1 MKTIFKLLY
10 LVKSF
15 VWIIFLAVI
24 NGVIGHLFSI
34 LISVLASLAIVKF
47 LGFQVLMSYQMIIIL
62 MIIFGLVRGVLRYF
76 EQYSNHFIAF
86 KILAMIRHIIFKK
99 VRELSPSFLDNNQ
112 SGDILMQITSDTETL
127 EVFYAHTLSPVL
139 IALFVNGSLVVFIS
153 VYTNVL
159 LGMTLLFSY
168 LLVGVLI
175 PLIYYHFN
183 KNIGKRYR
191 KDLANYNI
199 FFLDLIKGAKD
210 IVFNNNQ
217 EIFQEEGLKY
227 TSSLQKQNN
236 QNHLRFT
243 FVRSLVDLI
252 IVIMSLVIIVIGV
265 LFIKDLDKRLIIV
278 GFITLLSSFGPII
291 ALSNLPSNLTQTFAS
306 SKRLFKLLKQEK
318 VHQENLDGK
327 EIDFENLKIENLTFS
342 YQDKQILNNL
352 NLEIKK
358 GEFIGIVGPSGC
370 GKSTLLKLIL
380 GFYSY
385 QGRIIF
391 NGVDQKD
398 ILTKSLYQNV
408 VMFSQSTYLFNDTIR
423 NNLLI
428 ANPKASEEEIIIALK
443 KASIYDFVMGLE
455 NGLDQIISENSSNI
469 SLGQKQRL
477 GLARVFLAKPK
488 LLLLDEATSNIDAL
502 NEAIILSSLKKQKG
516 TISVIMISHKES
528 TLQIVDKIYQMK
540 DGGLYANF

>member
-15 VWIIFLAVI
+15 VWIILLAVI

-408 VMFSQSTYLFNDTIR
+408 VMFSQSTYLFNATIR

>member
-86 KILAMIRHIIFKK
+86 KILARIRHIIFKK

-153 VYTNVL
+153 IYTNVL

-175 PLIYYHFN
+175 PLIYFHFN

-252 IVIMSLVIIVIGV
+252 IVIMSLVVIVIGV

>member
-15 VWIIFLAVI
+15 VWIILLAVI

>member
-86 KILAMIRHIIFKK
+86 KILARIRHIIFKK

-153 VYTNVL
+153 IYTNVL

-175 PLIYYHFN
+175 PLIYFHFN

-199 FFLDLIKGAKD
+199 FFLDVIKGAKD

-252 IVIMSLVIIVIGV
+252 IVIMSLVVIVIGV